1 MITDENSIVD
11 SEATQVFIMKGS
23 KFEETIALSRC
34 MPNERDEA
42 FLVASGFFVLMEK
55 YLTLEKLT
63 FSTTEKGE
71 NKPVEFSGEQVT
83 SELQNKRS
91 NMALYSAFLLI
102 LFTKNLKM
110 FYLNLDQMLI
120 LREDGKDSEL
130 SKMTVYD
137 KIYG

>member
-1 MITDENSIVD
+1 M
-11 SEATQVFIMKGS
+11 GS

-42 FLVASGFFVLMEK
+42 FLVSSGFFVLMEK

-71 NKPVEFSGEQVT
+71 TKPVEFSGEQVT